1 MSLKI
6 VAASEPLPVDNL
18 VLTLYSAPG
27 WGKTSLAFTADK
39 PLLIDADK
47 GSHRAANVKD
57 RVIVNTWPD
66 AASLTIED
74 LAPYSTGVIDTGG
87 TLITKLMAYLI
98 GQDPKNA
105 GSYGGMSGKGWGNV
119 NAAMDIF
126 INKFIAAKKDLVIIC
141 HMEEQEKNGNIT
153 ERIDASGKPR
163 NTIYRL
169 SDAMCRIVMNPD
181 GSRFL
186 DFDPREG
193 GYGKNPAQL
202 GRIPFL
208 HPDKDPD
215 TLAKVLAQ
223 IKSVLNRQTTE
234 QAEAV
239 KRQQEWEKA
248 AREVPD
254 VVACNLLVRMA
265 HEQRSVVGVDVCMKR
280 MCEITPLLTDF
291 NTYVIPLMKDL
302 NGSVKT
308 LGASFAKAA
317 GWKPDKA
324 TGLYVAPNATEASKR
339 DAIKAQGE
347 VTASAR
353 GEQ

>member
-6 VAASEPLPVDNL
+6 VQPSEPLPVDNL

-27 WGKTSLAFTADK
+27 WGKTSLACTADK
-39 PLLIDADK
+39 PLLLDADK
-47 GSHRAANVKD
+47 GSHRASGVKA
-57 RVIVNTWPD
+57 RVIINTWSD
-66 AASLTIED
+66 VVGLTADD
-74 LAPYSTGVIDTGG
+74 LTPYNTVIIDTGG
-87 TLITKLMAYLI
+87 TLITKLMAFLI
-98 GQDPKNA
+98 SQDPKNA

-119 NAAMDIF
+119 NSAIDVLLSKI
-126 INKFIAAKKDLVIIC
+126 IGAKKDVVIVC

-223 IKSVLNRQTTE
+223 IKATLNKQTE
-234 QAEAV
+234 AQAEAV
-239 KRQQEWEKA
+239 KQQQAWEQAAAKA
-248 AREVPD
+248 TLEDAPQ
-254 VVACNLLVRMA
+254 LVRLA
-265 HEQRSVVGVDVCMKR
+265 HEQKSIVGVDLMTKR
-280 MCEITPLLTDF
+280 LCELCPTLADF
-291 NTYVIPLMKDL
+291 NTHVIPLMKDL
-302 NGSVKT
+302 NGSIKT
-308 LGASFAKAA
+308 LGASVAKGRGYTPNFAS
-317 GWKPDKA
+317 
-324 TGLYVAPNATEASKR
+324 GLYAEPEAAK
-339 DAIKAQGE
+339 
-347 VTASAR
+347 
-353 GEQ
+353 

>member
-6 VAASEPLPVDNL
+6 VQPSEPSLVENI

-27 WGKTSLAFTADK
+27 WGKTSLACSADK
-39 PLLIDADK
+39 PLLLDADK
-47 GSHRAANVKD
+47 GSHRATGVKA
-57 RVIVNTWPD
+57 RVIINTWSD
-66 AASLTIED
+66 VVGLTADD
-74 LAPYSTGVIDTGG
+74 LTPYNTIIIDTGG

-105 GSYGGMSGKGWGNV
+105 GTYGGMSGKGWGNV
-119 NAAMDIF
+119 NSAIDVLLSKI
-126 INKFIAAKKDLVIIC
+126 IGAKKDVVIVC

-169 SDAMCRIVMNPD
+169 SDAMCRILMNPD
-181 GSRFL
+181 GSRVL

-215 TLAKVLAQ
+215 TLAKVIAQ
-223 IKSVLNRQTTE
+223 IKATLNCQTVA

-239 KRQQEWEKA
+239 KRQQEWEQA
-248 AREVPD
+248 AAKTTD
-254 VVACNLLVRMA
+254 VAECVALVKLA
-265 HEQRSVVGVDVCMKR
+265 HEQKSVVGVDLMTKR
-280 MCEITPLLTDF
+280 LCELCPTLADF
-291 NTYVIPLMKDL
+291 NTHVIPLMKDL
-302 NGSVKT
+302 NGSIKT
-308 LGASFAKAA
+308 LGASVAKER

-324 TGLYVAPNATEASKR
+324 TGLYVDPSGAL
-339 DAIKAQGE
+339 
-347 VTASAR
+347 TASFAPSVS
-353 GEQ
+353 

>member
-1 MSLKI
+1 MALKI
-6 VAASEPLPVDNL
+6 VQPSEPSLVENL

-27 WGKTSLAFTADK
+27 WGKTSLACSADK
-39 PLLIDADK
+39 PLLLDADK
-47 GSHRAANVKD
+47 GSHRATGVKA
-57 RVIVNTWPD
+57 RVIINSWNDVVGLSADDLTPYNT
-66 AASLTIED
+66 II
-74 LAPYSTGVIDTGG
+74 IDTGG
-87 TLITKLMAYLI
+87 TLITKLMAHLI
-98 GQDPKNA
+98 AQDPKNA

-119 NAAMDIF
+119 NSSIDVLL
-126 INKFIAAKKDLVIIC
+126 NKIIGAKKDVVIVC

-208 HPDKDPD
+208 HPEKDPD

-223 IKSVLNRQTTE
+223 IKGALNRQTE
-234 QAEAV
+234 AQAEAV
-239 KRQQEWEKA
+239 KRQQEWEQA
-248 AREVPD
+248 AAKTTDAAECVT
-254 VVACNLLVRMA
+254 LVKVA
-265 HEQRSVVGVDVCMKR
+265 HEQKSVVGVDLMTKR
-280 MCEITPLLTDF
+280 LCELCPALADF
-291 NTYVIPLMKDL
+291 NTHVIPLMKEL

-308 LGASFAKAA
+308 LGASVAK
-317 GWKPDKA
+317 GRGYTPDKA
-324 TGLYVAPNATEASKR
+324 TGL
-339 DAIKAQGE
+339 
-347 VTASAR
+347 
-353 GEQ
+353 

>member
-6 VAASEPLPVDNL
+6 VQPSEPLPVDNL

-27 WGKTSLAFTADK
+27 WGKTSLACTADK
-39 PLLIDADK
+39 PLLLDADK
-47 GSHRAANVKD
+47 GSHRASGVKA
-57 RVIVNTWPD
+57 RVIINTWSD
-66 AASLTIED
+66 VVGLTADD
-74 LAPYSTGVIDTGG
+74 LTPYNTVIIDTGG
-87 TLITKLMAYLI
+87 TLITKLMAFLI
-98 GQDPKNA
+98 SQDPKNA

-119 NAAMDIF
+119 NSAIDVLLSKI
-126 INKFIAAKKDLVIIC
+126 IGAKKDVVIVC

-223 IKSVLNRQTTE
+223 IKATLNKQTE
-234 QAEAV
+234 AQAEAV
-239 KRQQEWEKA
+239 KQQQAWEQAAAKA
-248 AREVPD
+248 TLEDAPQ
-254 VVACNLLVRMA
+254 LVRLA
-265 HEQRSVVGVDVCMKR
+265 HEQKSVVGVDLMTKR
-280 MCEITPLLTDF
+280 LCELCPTLADF
-291 NTYVIPLMKDL
+291 NTHVIPLMKYL
-302 NGSVKT
+302 NGSIKT
-308 LGASFAKAA
+308 LGASVAKGRGYTPNFAS
-317 GWKPDKA
+317 
-324 TGLYVAPNATEASKR
+324 GLYAEPEAAK
-339 DAIKAQGE
+339 
-347 VTASAR
+347 
-353 GEQ
+353 

>member
-6 VAASEPLPVDNL
+6 VQPSEPLPVDNL

-27 WGKTSLAFTADK
+27 WGKTSLACTADK
-39 PLLIDADK
+39 PLLLDADK
-47 GSHRAANVKD
+47 GSHRASGVKA
-57 RVIVNTWPD
+57 RVIINTWSD
-66 AASLTIED
+66 VVGLTADD
-74 LAPYSTGVIDTGG
+74 LTPYTTVIIDTGG
-87 TLITKLMAYLI
+87 TLITKLMAFLI
-98 GQDPKNA
+98 SQDPKNA

-119 NAAMDIF
+119 NSAIDVLLSKI
-126 INKFIAAKKDLVIIC
+126 IGAKKDVVIVC

-223 IKSVLNRQTTE
+223 IKATLNKQTE
-234 QAEAV
+234 AQAEAV
-239 KRQQEWEKA
+239 KQQQAWEQAAAKA
-248 AREVPD
+248 TLEDAPQ
-254 VVACNLLVRMA
+254 LVRLA
-265 HEQRSVVGVDVCMKR
+265 HEQKSVVGVDLMTKR
-280 MCEITPLLTDF
+280 LCELCPTLADF
-291 NTYVIPLMKDL
+291 NTHVIPLMKDL
-302 NGSVKT
+302 NGSIKT
-308 LGASFAKAA
+308 LGASVAKGRGYTPNFAS
-317 GWKPDKA
+317 
-324 TGLYVAPNATEASKR
+324 GLYAEPEAAK
-339 DAIKAQGE
+339 
-347 VTASAR
+347 
-353 GEQ
+353 

>member
-6 VAASEPLPVDNL
+6 VQPSEPLPVDNL
-18 VLTLYSAPG
+18 VRTLYSAPG
-27 WGKTSLAFTADK
+27 WGKTSLACTADK
-39 PLLIDADK
+39 PLLLDADK
-47 GSHRAANVKD
+47 GSHRASGVKA
-57 RVIVNTWPD
+57 RVIINTWSD
-66 AASLTIED
+66 VVGLTADD
-74 LAPYSTGVIDTGG
+74 LTPYNTVIIDTGG
-87 TLITKLMAYLI
+87 TLITKLMAFLI
-98 GQDPKNA
+98 SQDPKNA

-119 NAAMDIF
+119 NSAIDVLLSKI
-126 INKFIAAKKDLVIIC
+126 IGAKKDVVIVC

-223 IKSVLNRQTTE
+223 IKATLNKQTE
-234 QAEAV
+234 AQAEAV
-239 KRQQEWEKA
+239 KQQQAWEQAAAKA
-248 AREVPD
+248 TLEDAPQ
-254 VVACNLLVRMA
+254 LVRLA
-265 HEQRSVVGVDVCMKR
+265 HEQKSVVGVDLMTKR
-280 MCEITPLLTDF
+280 LCELCPTLADF
-291 NTYVIPLMKDL
+291 NTHVIPLMKDL
-302 NGSVKT
+302 NGSIKT
-308 LGASFAKAA
+308 LGASVAKGRGYTPNFAS
-317 GWKPDKA
+317 
-324 TGLYVAPNATEASKR
+324 GLYAEPEAAK
-339 DAIKAQGE
+339 
-347 VTASAR
+347 
-353 GEQ
+353 

>member
-1 MSLKI
+1 MGLKI
-6 VAASEPLPVDNL
+6 VPASDPLPVNNL

-27 WGKTSLAFTADK
+27 WGKTSLACSADK
-39 PLLIDADK
+39 SLLLDADK
-47 GSHRAANVKD
+47 GSHRASGVKD
-57 RVIVNTWPD
+57 RVIINTWPD
-66 AASLTIED
+66 VMALTPEE
-74 LAPYSTGVIDTGG
+74 LAPYNTVVIDTGG

-119 NAAMDIF
+119 NSGIDVLLSKI
-126 INKFIAAKKDLVIIC
+126 IGAKKDVVIVC

-169 SDAMCRIVMNPD
+169 SDAMCRILMNPD
-181 GSRFL
+181 GTRFL

-202 GRIPFL
+202 GRIPFQ

-223 IKSVLNRQTTE
+223 IKATLNKQTE
-234 QAEAV
+234 AQAEAV
-239 KRQQEWEKA
+239 KRQQEWEQAVSKI
-248 AREVPD
+248 ENVEGC
-254 VVACNLLVRMA
+254 VVLVKLA
-265 HEQRSVVGVDVCMKR
+265 HEQKSIVGVDLATKR
-280 MCEITPLLTDF
+280 LCKMASDLAAF
-291 NTYVIPLMKDL
+291 NAHVIPLMKEL

-308 LGASFAKAA
+308 LGAAVAKER
-317 GWKPDKA
+317 GYKPDKA
-324 TGLYVAPNATEASKR
+324 TGLYAEQ
-339 DAIKAQGE
+339 KAAE
-347 VTASAR
+347 VTK
-353 GEQ
+353 

>member
-6 VAASEPLPVDNL
+6 VQPSEPLPVDNL

-27 WGKTSLAFTADK
+27 WGKTSLACTADK
-39 PLLIDADK
+39 PLLLDADK
-47 GSHRAANVKD
+47 GSHRASGVKA
-57 RVIVNTWPD
+57 RVIINTWSD
-66 AASLTIED
+66 VVGLTADD
-74 LAPYSTGVIDTGG
+74 LTPYNTVIIDTGG

-98 GQDPKNA
+98 AQDPKNA

-119 NAAMDIF
+119 NSAIDVLLAKI
-126 INKFIAAKKDLVIIC
+126 IGAKKDVVIVC

-223 IKSVLNRQTTE
+223 IKATLNKQTE
-234 QAEAV
+234 AQAEAV
-239 KRQQEWEKA
+239 KQQQAWEQAAAKA
-248 AREVPD
+248 TLEDAPQ
-254 VVACNLLVRMA
+254 LVRLA
-265 HEQRSVVGVDVCMKR
+265 HEQKSIVGVDLMTKR
-280 MCEITPLLTDF
+280 ICELCPDLALF
-291 NTYVIPLMKDL
+291 NQHVIPLMKDL
-302 NGSVKT
+302 NGAVKT
-308 LGASFAKAA
+308 LGAGAAKKR
-317 GWKPDKA
+317 GWKPDNA
-324 TGLYVAPNATEASKR
+324 IGLYVDPNAKPVEAK
-339 DAIKAQGE
+339 
-347 VTASAR
+347 
-353 GEQ
+353 

>member
-6 VAASEPLPVDNL
+6 VQPSEPLPVDNL

-27 WGKTSLAFTADK
+27 WGKTSLACTADK
-39 PLLIDADK
+39 PLLLDADK
-47 GSHRAANVKD
+47 GSHRASGVKA
-57 RVIVNTWPD
+57 RVIINTWRD
-66 AASLTIED
+66 VVGLTADD
-74 LAPYSTGVIDTGG
+74 LTPYNTVIIDTGG
-87 TLITKLMAYLI
+87 TLITKLMAFLI
-98 GQDPKNA
+98 SQDPKNA

-119 NAAMDIF
+119 NSAIDVLLSKI
-126 INKFIAAKKDLVIIC
+126 IGAKKDVVIVC

-223 IKSVLNRQTTE
+223 IKATLNKQTE
-234 QAEAV
+234 AQAEAV
-239 KRQQEWEKA
+239 KQQQAWEQAAAKA
-248 AREVPD
+248 TLEDAPQ
-254 VVACNLLVRMA
+254 LVRLA
-265 HEQRSVVGVDVCMKR
+265 HEQKSVVGVDLMTKR
-280 MCEITPLLTDF
+280 LCELCPTLADF
-291 NTYVIPLMKDL
+291 NTHVIPLMKDL
-302 NGSVKT
+302 NGSIKT
-308 LGASFAKAA
+308 LGASVAKGRGYTPNFAS
-317 GWKPDKA
+317 
-324 TGLYVAPNATEASKR
+324 GLYAEPEAAK
-339 DAIKAQGE
+339 
-347 VTASAR
+347 
-353 GEQ
+353 

>member
-6 VAASEPLPVDNL
+6 IAATDPLPVNNL

-27 WGKTSLAFTADK
+27 WGKTSLACTADK
-39 PLLIDADK
+39 PLLLDADK
-47 GSHRAANVKD
+47 GSHRATGIKD
-57 RVIVNTWPD
+57 RVIINGWSDVMN
-66 AASLTIED
+66 LTTEE
-74 LAPYSTGVIDTGG
+74 LAPYSTVIIDTGG

-98 GQDPKNA
+98 SQDPKNA

-119 NAAMDIF
+119 NNAIDVLL
-126 INKFIAAKKDLVIIC
+126 NKILAAKKDLVIVC

-223 IKSVLNRQTTE
+223 IKAALNRQTE
-234 QAEAV
+234 AQADAV
-239 KRQQEWEKA
+239 KRQQEWEQA
-248 AREVPD
+248 ATKTTDAVEC
-254 VVACNLLVRMA
+254 AQLVRLA
-265 HEQRSVVGVDVCMKR
+265 HEQKSAVGMDLMTKR
-280 MCEITPLLTDF
+280 LFELTPELAGF
-291 NTYVIPLMKDL
+291 NTHVIPLMKDL

-308 LGASFAKAA
+308 LG
-317 GWKPDKA
+317 GVERMRRGYEWDKA
-324 TGLYVAPNATEASKR
+324 TGLCREPKAE
-339 DAIKAQGE
+339 IKPKAEE
-347 VTASAR
+347 VTK
-353 GEQ
+353 

>member
-1 MSLKI
+1 MALKI
-6 VAASEPLPVDNL
+6 VPASDPLPVDNL

-27 WGKTSLAFTADK
+27 WGKTSLACSADK
-39 PLLIDADK
+39 PLLLDADK
-47 GSHRAANVKD
+47 GSHRATGVKD
-57 RVIVNTWPD
+57 RVIINTWSD
-66 AASLTIED
+66 VMALTGEE
-74 LAPYSTGVIDTGG
+74 LAPYNTVIIDTGG
-87 TLITKLMAYLI
+87 TLITKLMAHLI
-98 GQDPKNA
+98 SQDPKNA

-119 NAAMDIF
+119 NSGIDVLLSKI
-126 INKFIAAKKDLVIIC
+126 IGAKKDVVIVC

-202 GRIPFL
+202 GRVPFL
-208 HPDKDPD
+208 HPEKNPN
-215 TLAKVLAQ
+215 TLAEVLAT
-223 IKSVLNRQTTE
+223 IKATLNKQTIA

-239 KRQQEWEKA
+239 KEQQMWAESLPKITTAEECVKA
-248 AREVPD
+248 VKI
-254 VVACNLLVRMA
+254 A
-265 HEQRSVVGVDVCMKR
+265 HEQNSVVGVDLAVKR
-280 MCEITPLLTDF
+280 LLELASTLEAF
-291 NTYVIPLMKDL
+291 NTHVIPLMKEL

-308 LGASFAKAA
+308 LGASFAKNA

-324 TGLYVAPNATEASKR
+324 TGLYVAPSS
-339 DAIKAQGE
+339 E
-347 VTASAR
+347 VKP
-353 GEQ
+353 

>member
-6 VAASEPLPVDNL
+6 VQPSEPLPVDNL

-27 WGKTSLAFTADK
+27 WGKTSLACTADK
-39 PLLIDADK
+39 PLLLDADK
-47 GSHRAANVKD
+47 GSHRASGVKA
-57 RVIVNTWPD
+57 RVIINTWSD
-66 AASLTIED
+66 VVGLTADD
-74 LAPYSTGVIDTGG
+74 LTPYNTVIIDTGG
-87 TLITKLMAYLI
+87 TLITKLMAFLI
-98 GQDPKNA
+98 SQDPKNA

-119 NAAMDIF
+119 NSAIDVLLSKI
-126 INKFIAAKKDLVIIC
+126 IGAKKDVVIVC

-223 IKSVLNRQTTE
+223 IKATLNKQTE
-234 QAEAV
+234 AQAEAV
-239 KRQQEWEKA
+239 KQQQAWEQAAAKA
-248 AREVPD
+248 TLEDAPQ
-254 VVACNLLVRMA
+254 LVRLA
-265 HEQRSVVGVDVCMKR
+265 HEQKSVVGVDLMTKR
-280 MCEITPLLTDF
+280 LCELCPTLADF
-291 NTYVIPLMKDL
+291 NTHVIPLMKDL
-302 NGSVKT
+302 NGSIKT
-308 LGASFAKAA
+308 LGASVAKGRGYTPNFAS
-317 GWKPDKA
+317 
-324 TGLYVAPNATEASKR
+324 GLYAEPEAAK
-339 DAIKAQGE
+339 
-347 VTASAR
+347 
-353 GEQ
+353 

>member
-1 MSLKI
+1 MGLKI
-6 VAASEPLPVDNL
+6 VPAADPLPVDNL

-27 WGKTSLAFTADK
+27 WGKTSLACSADK
-39 PLLIDADK
+39 PLLLDADK
-47 GSHRAANVKD
+47 GSHRATGVKD
-57 RVIVNTWPD
+57 RVIINTWSD
-66 AASLTIED
+66 VVALTAEE
-74 LAPYSTGVIDTGG
+74 LAPYNTVVIDTGG
-87 TLITKLMAYLI
+87 TLITKLMAHLI

-119 NAAMDIF
+119 NSAIDVLL
-126 INKFIAAKKDLVIIC
+126 NKIVGAKKDLVLVC

-181 GSRFL
+181 GSRYL

-223 IKSVLNRQTTE
+223 IKAVLNKQTIS
-234 QAEAV
+234 QADAV
-239 KRQQEWEKA
+239 KQQQQWEEA
-248 AREVPD
+248 ANKVTDMGEC
-254 VVACNLLVRMA
+254 ATLVRLA
-265 HEQRSVVGVDVCMKR
+265 HEQKSVVGVDLAAKR
-280 MCEITPLLTDF
+280 LMELAADLADF
-291 NTYVIPLMKDL
+291 NGYVIPLMKEL

-308 LGASFAKAA
+308 LGASFAKAS

-324 TGLYVAPNATEASKR
+324 TGLYVSPEAANAPSVSK
-339 DAIKAQGE
+339 
-347 VTASAR
+347 
-353 GEQ
+353 